1 MPSGHPMDKYSKKMV
16 LNIYN
21 WLVEEGPNVF
31 TVSGLAADGLFLKIA
46 KMTKLDQH
54 TVSGIIREYEN
65 CGQLLDSKRQRPGR
79 KKFCTVDLSTRAAVR
94 NVIHSFYSRNES
106 PTIEKIHSELR
117 KDTSYKHCRSSTYK
131 ILMKSLGFVFK
142 ERNDRLYI
150 CKRPEIVARRQ
161 YYLPEIKRYR

>member
-1 MPSGHPMDKYSKKMV
+1 MCLQS
-16 LNIYN
+16 
-21 WLVEEGPNVF
+21 
-31 TVSGLAADGLFLKIA
+31 AGLFLKIA
-46 KMTKLDQH
+46 KMTELDQH

-106 PTIEKIHSELR
+106 PTIEKIHAELR

-131 ILMKSLGFVFK
+131 IMKSLGSGEIDFTFAK
-142 ERNDRLYI
+142 DLRLWLEGNI
-150 CKRPEIVARRQ
+150 IFRK
-161 YYLPEIKRYR
+161 